1 MKITIEVWG
10 KGCEAFLHKITE
22 EQLDTLSDGGV
33 EDDQMSVKEIEEVLE
48 IDSITDTD
56 NISTGVY
63 PDSFTIRVLNE
74 DESVLWESDD
84 NFEFSEYEDQYLY
97 NDDKYLMIQDYQKG
111 HFFTYKLEI
120 DGEFDPSLLIA
131 TNTELLDGVAEIITG
146 VKYGET
152 EIEWEDFGDT
162 TSKGF
167 YFSLSY

>member
-33 EDDQMSVKEIEEVLE
+33 EDDQMSVEEIEEVLE

-63 PDSFTIRVLNE
+63 PDSFNIKVLNE
-74 DESVLWESDD
+74 DGNILWESDD

-97 NDDKYLMIQDYQKG
+97 NDDKYLMIQEYQKG
-111 HFFTYKLEI
+111 HFFTYTLEI

-131 TNTELLDGVAEIITG
+131 KNTELLDGVAEIITDINYSG
-146 VKYGET
+146 VDMEK
-152 EIEWEDFGDT
+152 DFGDT
-162 TSKGF
+162 TGKGF

>member
-1 MKITIEVWG
+1 MKIKIEVCG

-22 EQLDTLSDGGV
+22 EQLDILSNGGV
-33 EDDQMSVKEIEEVLE
+33 EDDEMPVEEIEEVLK

-63 PDSFTIRVLNE
+63 HDSFTIRVLNE
-74 DESVLWESDD
+74 DETVLWESDD
-84 NFEFSEYEDQYLY
+84 EFEFSEYEGKYLY
-97 NDDKYLMIQDYQKG
+97 NDDRYLMIQDYQKG

-120 DGEFDPSLLIA
+120 EDEFDPSLLIA
-131 TNTELLDGVAEIITG
+131 INTELLDGVADIITG

-152 EIEWEDFGDT
+152 KIEWEDFGDT
-162 TSKGF
+162 ISKGF